1 MFGIITFALFV
12 SVAVPGAA
20 SDTATDTAA
29 GQNATPEKA
38 TGAPVVTGIWE
49 TERCVVQERE
59 GSRTSSKSVFV
70 FLAREWSIEVTQ
82 FADGE
87 CARPAMKAF
96 FSGSYTIT
104 QPSPSVAGAYD
115 ATFGFSYKALTL
127 YDEALLAQVNRGA
140 CGARTWRRGE
150 PQDVSATGCL
160 WVVPVSACTQEF
172 DLVKLTGQQLFLG
185 ERPKPGQ
192 DICAESRRARTLR
205 SLALVRR

>member
-1 MFGIITFALFV
+1 MVGIITLAFIV
-12 SVAVPGAA
+12 SVAAPGFLTDAA
-20 SDTATDTAA
+20 G
-29 GQNATPEKA
+29 GQNAAAAPA
-38 TGAPVVTGIWE
+38 ITGMWE

-87 CARPAMKAF
+87 CARPTMKAF
-96 FSGSYTIT
+96 FSGSYTISKL
-104 QPSPSVAGAYD
+104 SPSVAGAYD

-160 WVVPVSACTQEF
+160 WVVPVSACAQEF
-172 DLVKLTGQQLFLG
+172 DLVKLTGPRLFLG
-185 ERPKPGQ
+185 ERPKPG
-192 DICAESRRARTLR
+192 DDLCAESRRARTLR
-205 SLALVRR
+205 SLPLVRR

>member
-1 MFGIITFALFV
+1 MFGIITFALFF
-12 SVAVPGAA
+12 SIAAPGSA
-20 SDTATDTAA
+20 TAA
-29 GQNATPEKA
+29 GQNAA
-38 TGAPVVTGIWE
+38 AAPAITGIWE
-49 TERCVVQERE
+49 TQGCVVQERE

-87 CARPAMKAF
+87 CTRPAMKAF
-96 FSGSYTIT
+96 FSGSYMIT

-140 CGARTWRRGE
+140 CGARAWQRGE
-150 PQDVSATGCL
+150 PQEVTATGCL
-160 WVVPVSACTQEF
+160 WVVPVSACAQEF
-172 DLVKLTGQQLFLG
+172 DLVKLTGNRLFLG